1 MEEGTVLFLASRGG
15 SLDYMSDRGD
25 GRKWGGGAWDFVS
38 EAKPVGPADEPECG
52 VESRVSA
59 TSWDPAGH
67 PCWARD
73 SPWWGCGL
81 LGESVV

>member
-1 MEEGTVLFLASRGG
+1 MLFLPAVVAVWTIWVTVE
-15 SLDYMSDRGD
+15 ME
-25 GRKWGGGAWDFVS
+25 GRRGGGAWDFVS

-81 LGESVV
+81 LGKSVV